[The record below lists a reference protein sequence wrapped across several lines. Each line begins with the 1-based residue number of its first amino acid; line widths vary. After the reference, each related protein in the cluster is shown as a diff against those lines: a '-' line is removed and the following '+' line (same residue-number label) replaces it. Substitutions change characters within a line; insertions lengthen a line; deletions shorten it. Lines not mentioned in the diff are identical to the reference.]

1 MASSL
6 VYSLCGM
13 CNTRCPIEIHYENN
27 KARWVCGNRHVP
39 SKQALCPRGAAS
51 LALYNDPDRIQ
62 TPLIRQGERGAGQWR
77 AVSWEEA
84 LDYVASRLSKIIEQ
98 HGGRSVLLSERPGT
112 FSDMTKAF
120 MNAIGS
126 PNYSTHDTACAHNV
140 NQAAYSLTGRGR
152 GKWVYDYKN
161 CKHLVV
167 QGRNIFEALT
177 VGEVNNVLNAQRQ
190 GCRLTC
196 IDVRPTVTGAHADDN
211 ICIRPATD
219 YALNLAVLHTLIAEK
234 LYNAAF
240 VAEYVQD
247 FDALCHFV
255 QPYSPEWAAQECDI
269 SAESIRSLAHA
280 LAAAAP
286 HVIWHAGWMS
296 TRYTQSLMISRT
308 AYLINALLG
317 SLGSKGGL
325 VLAATPKE
333 AGRKGLN
340 KLTAL
345 YPASKEPRADG
356 VGWRQPAF
364 APESDLL
371 QESFKAALSG
381 DPYPIKAYITMKHD
395 PLTAMPDPQSQKA
408 MLAAIDLLVSVTF
421 SWSDTAWHSDVVLP
435 MHTFLE
441 QDSLLIAKNGLKPQ
455 IQMQRAAVAPLYDTK
470 PDWWIFGELARRLG
484 KEKLAFATAQDLW
497 NYQLQGTGVSIE
509 DFAARG
515 FVTLSDSPLYPEK
528 PQFYTPSGK
537 IEVLFSPWQQAGFP
551 SLIAYTPVPRLS
563 GAQFRLVVGRNARH
577 TQSHTQNNALL
588 HASLPTNSIW
598 IAQER
603 ARALDIEQGETVR
616 LTAANGWTGDITVQ
630 CVEGMAPD
638 ALFML
643 HGFGHRL
650 PIEGKAQGLGLADQE
665 FMAGGLD
672 IIDTAGRAVALQEH
686 FVTLNKITHAPVMAK
701 AE

>member
-13 CNTRCPIEIHYENN
+13 CNTRCPVEIHCENG

-39 SKQALCPRGAAS
+39 SGQALCPRGAAS
-51 LALYNDPDRIQ
+51 LALYADPDRIQ
-62 TPLIRQGERGAGQWR
+62 TPLIRQGERGGGQWR
-77 AVSWEEA
+77 AVSWDEA
-84 LDYVASRLSKIIEQ
+84 LDYVADKLKAIIAQ

-120 MNAIGS
+120 MQAIGS

-177 VGEVNNVLNAQRQ
+177 VGEVNNVLNAQQ
-190 GCRLTC
+190 TGCRLTC
-196 IDVRPTVTGAHADDN
+196 VEVRPTVTGAHADEN
-211 ICIRPATD
+211 ICIRPGTD
-219 YALNLAVLHTLIAEK
+219 YALNLAVLHTLITEK
-234 LYNAAF
+234 LYNSAF
-240 VAEYVQD
+240 VTEYVQD
-247 FDALCHFV
+247 FAALCAFV

-269 SAESIRSLAHA
+269 TATSIRNLAHA
-280 LAAAAP
+280 LATAAP

-296 TRYTQSLMISRT
+296 TRYTQSLMVSRS

-325 VLAATPKE
+325 VLAASPKE
-333 AGRKGLN
+333 VGRNDLQ
-340 KLTAL
+340 KLTDL
-345 YPASKEPRADG
+345 YPESTERRADG
-356 VGWRQPAF
+356 VGWRQPEF

-371 QESFKAALSG
+371 QESLKAAVSG

-395 PLTAMPDPQSQKA
+395 PLTAMPDPQEQKA

-441 QDSLLIAKNGLKPQ
+441 QDSLLISKKGLKPQ
-455 IQMQRAAVAPLYDTK
+455 FQMQRAALAPRYDTK

-484 KEKLAFATAQDLW
+484 KEKLAFATAQELW
-497 NYQLQGTGVSIE
+497 AYQLQGTGVRIE
-509 DFAARG
+509 DFDDKG
-515 FVTLSDSPLYPEK
+515 FVGFSDSPLYPEK

-537 IEVLFSPWQQAGFP
+537 IEVIFTPWQQAGWP
-551 SLIAYTPVPRLS
+551 SLIAYKSVPRLG

-577 TQSHTQNNALL
+577 TQSHTQNNPLL
-588 HASLPTNSIW
+588 HASLPNNSIW

-603 ARALDIEQGETVR
+603 ADALGIQQGEVVR
-616 LTAANGWTGDITVQ
+616 MTAANGWTGNISVHCVQ
-630 CVEGMAPD
+630 GMAPD

-650 PIEGKAQGLGLADQE
+650 PVESKAQGLGLADQE
-665 FMAGGLD
+665 FMSGGLD

-686 FVTLNKITHAPVMAK
+686 FVTLSKLEHAPVTAK